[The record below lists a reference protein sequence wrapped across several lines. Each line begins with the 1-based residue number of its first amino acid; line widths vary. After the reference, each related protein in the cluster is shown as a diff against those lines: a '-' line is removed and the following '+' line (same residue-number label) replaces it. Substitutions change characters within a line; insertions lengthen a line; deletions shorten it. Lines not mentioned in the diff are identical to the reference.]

1 MNIKIRLQ
9 LTILTV
15 LCAGGIIS
23 LTVFMASRQMDANL
37 VKVSLYAG
45 LVRKISALDALKTDY
60 LINPRERAHQQWQAT
75 YNSLGVLLKAIQPED
90 STEESPVASLIQ
102 HYQELSQPPFQL
114 LTTQATSIE
123 SNSFQQ
129 DLQKKLVRLLSVKF
143 AIMFDEASRLVEERQ
158 KKIVA
163 SRRLANRAAMTVV
176 VAMLAL
182 GVSALLLTSHRITRS
197 IQKLHEGTILIS
209 HGNLNRRVEI
219 KGADEI
225 AKLAEAFNAMA
236 QHLELDIAERK
247 RAEEQLKSS
256 YEQLRA
262 LSARIQSIRE
272 EERTTIARE
281 IHDELGQALTGLKM
295 DLSWLRKKIPE
306 EELIEKTQSMLKLI
320 DSTIQ
325 TVRKISTELRPGIL
339 DDLGLIAAIEWQAGD
354 FQSRTGIK
362 CEFNSSLEEVALER
376 EVSTAIFR
384 IVQETLTNVVRHAN
398 ATQVNIKV
406 GEEDGILLVEIEDN
420 GRGITGKEIS
430 SPKSLG
436 LLGMR
441 ERAHLFGGE
450 LEIKG
455 TSGER
460 TVVMVRIPLRTK
472 DDRRNTKLIRHLS

>member
-1 MNIKIRLQ
+1 
-9 LTILTV
+9 
-15 LCAGGIIS
+15 
-23 LTVFMASRQMDANL
+23 
-37 VKVSLYAG
+37 
-45 LVRKISALDALKTDY
+45 
-60 LINPRERAHQQWQAT
+60 
-75 YNSLGVLLKAIQPED
+75 
-90 STEESPVASLIQ
+90 
-102 HYQELSQPPFQL
+102 
-114 LTTQATSIE
+114 
-123 SNSFQQ
+123 
-129 DLQKKLVRLLSVKF
+129 
-143 AIMFDEASRLVEERQ
+143 
-158 KKIVA
+158 
-163 SRRLANRAAMTVV
+163 MTVV

-236 QHLELDIAERK
+236 QHLELDITERK

-362 CEFNSSLEEVALER
+362 CEFDSSLEEVALER

-420 GRGITGKEIS
+420 GRGITGKEVS